1 MVTAFNSVENLNLIM
16 NIFKE
21 YIFDKFNIQI
31 NEKEHV
37 FMKQHIYKLMQLVP
51 DQMKNKAGNIQVLNA
66 AKDYYMQQ
74 RSIVHASA
82 PTEVAENK
90 AGQVYYMQQRSIVHA
105 PAPTEKIMK
114 PTTEVAEN
122 KEDFLKKLKEF
133 EMRRN
138 GIVVPPAAPAATPAV
153 VYLPILEDEQ
163 VCPFMIFKDHGAF
176 IYEKTI
182 PFTTRRKYVMM
193 KSIEAT
199 SNVSSVYQNPT
210 FYKIIGIDGDKVTL
224 DGYYEKKD
232 FSIED
237 HILIN
242 STKYIITAHGD
253 RYDSFHICS
262 LNINRVTG
270 DYDPPDQSLLN
281 HDIINLHTRPVF
293 IYA

>member
-74 RSIVHASA
+74 RSIVHA
-82 PTEVAENK
+82 
-90 AGQVYYMQQRSIVHA
+90 

-138 GIVVPPAAPAATPAV
+138 GIVVPPAAPAATPAA

-163 VCPFMIFKDHGAF
+163 VCPFIIFKGIKTF
-176 IYEKTI
+176 I
-182 PFTTRRKYVMM
+182 
-193 KSIEAT
+193 
-199 SNVSSVYQNPT
+199 
-210 FYKIIGIDGDKVTL
+210 
-224 DGYYEKKD
+224 
-232 FSIED
+232 
-237 HILIN
+237 
-242 STKYIITAHGD
+242 
-253 RYDSFHICS
+253 
-262 LNINRVTG
+262 
-270 DYDPPDQSLLN
+270 
-281 HDIINLHTRPVF
+281 
-293 IYA
+293 